1 MSGAVVMR
9 FQHFMNSC
17 IKRYKYFSVLLTEV
31 TSIVTDLD
39 RDKALA
45 EDERM
50 EERTGVFNPL
60 LCCVLRRCE
69 YWSHVY
75 VLLYLQNRG
84 GKKINKK
91 FNGKNAARIFFPRTA
106 LNITKAQG
114 VPVPLKLIM
123 IRNNSTEEVK
133 VNFAS

>member
-1 MSGAVVMR
+1 M
-9 FQHFMNSC
+9 
-17 IKRYKYFSVLLTEV
+17 

-75 VLLYLQNRG
+75 VRG
-84 GKKINKK
+84 GG